1 VTNERVPSK
10 LELYIRSIIFW
21 VLSFFWLIVIVT
33 GTLLAFPFSVHVR
46 YRIASGWAKGTIDL
60 LRIIC
65 NVKYR
70 VEGLENLPQGAAI
83 VMAKHQSTWETLFLQ
98 KLLPPQ
104 LWVVKRELL
113 RVPIFGWGL
122 ALCEPI
128 AINRSAGRK
137 AVDQMVEQCE
147 KKLKQGR
154 WIVIFPD
161 GPRLALGEQNRYKI
175 GGPILASQ
183 VDYPIVPIAHNAGE
197 YWPKH
202 SLIKWPGTITVSIG
216 PLIRGYGKKPDDIK
230 EAVETWIE
238 NKMDEISD
246 KSTWNR

>member
-1 VTNERVPSK
+1 MTNERVPSK

-46 YRIASGWAKGTIDL
+46 YKIASGWAKGTIDL

-65 NVKYR
+65 NVKYK

-137 AVDQMVEQCE
+137 AVDQMVEQGE

-154 WIVIFPD
+154 WIIIFPE
-161 GPRLALGEQNRYKI
+161 GTRVALGEKNRYKI

>member
-46 YRIASGWAKGTIDL
+46 YKIASGWAKGTIDL

-65 NVKYR
+65 NVKYK

-137 AVDQMVEQCE
+137 AVDQMVEQGE

-154 WIVIFPD
+154 WIIIFPE
-161 GPRLALGEQNRYKI
+161 GTRVALGEKNRYKI

>member
-1 VTNERVPSK
+1 MSEERIPSK
-10 LELYIRSIIFW
+10 PELYIRSIVFW
-21 VLSFFWLIVIVT
+21 VVSFLWLIIIVT

-46 YRIASGWAKGTIDL
+46 YKIASGWAKGTINL

-128 AINRSAGRK
+128 AINRSEGRK

-154 WIVIFPD
+154 WIIIFPE
-161 GPRLALGEQNRYKI
+161 GTRLALGEKNRYKI

>member
-1 VTNERVPSK
+1 MTKERMPSK
-10 LELYIRSIIFW
+10 PELYIRSLIFW

-46 YRIASGWAKGTIDL
+46 YSIASSWAKGTIDL

-65 NVKYR
+65 NVNYK
-70 VEGLENLPQGAAI
+70 VEGMENLPEGAAI

-137 AVDQMVEQCE
+137 AVDQMVEQG
-147 KKLKQGR
+147 KQKLDQGR
-154 WIVIFPD
+154 WIIIFPE
-161 GPRLALGEQNRYKI
+161 GTRVTPGESNRYKI
-175 GGPILASQ
+175 GGSILASQ
-183 VDYPIVPIAHNAGE
+183 VDYPVVPVAHNAGE

-202 SLIKWPGTITVSIG
+202 SLIKWPGTVTVVIG
-216 PLIRGYGKKPDDIK
+216 PVINGYGKKPDEIK
-230 EAVETWIE
+230 EEVETWIE
-238 NKMDEISD
+238 NKMQQISD
-246 KSTWNR
+246 KAKWGR

>member
-1 VTNERVPSK
+1 MSEERIPSK
-10 LELYIRSIIFW
+10 PELYIRSIIFW
-21 VLSFFWLIVIVT
+21 VLSFLWLIIIVT
-33 GTLLAFPFSVHVR
+33 GTLLTFPFSVHVR
-46 YRIASGWAKGTIDL
+46 YSVASGWAKGTINL

-65 NVKYR
+65 NVNYK
-70 VEGLENLPQGAAI
+70 VEGIENLPQGAAI

-113 RVPIFGWGL
+113 HVPIFGWGL

-128 AINRSAGRK
+128 AIDRSAGRK
-137 AVDQMVEQCE
+137 AIDQMLEQG
-147 KKLKQGR
+147 KQKLEQGR
-154 WIVIFPD
+154 WIIIFPE
-161 GPRLALGEQNRYKI
+161 GTRVTPGESNRYKI

-183 VDYPIVPIAHNAGE
+183 VEYPIVPVAHNAGE

-216 PLIRGYGKKPDDIK
+216 PVINGYGKKPDDIK
-230 EAVETWIE
+230 AEVETWIE
-238 NKMDEISD
+238 NKMEEISD
-246 KSTWNR
+246 PSKWNR